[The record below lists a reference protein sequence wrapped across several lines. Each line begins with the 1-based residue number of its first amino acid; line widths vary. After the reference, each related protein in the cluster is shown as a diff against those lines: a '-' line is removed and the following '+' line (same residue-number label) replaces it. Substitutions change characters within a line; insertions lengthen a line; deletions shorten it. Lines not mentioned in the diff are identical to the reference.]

1 MELLPERQ
9 RFCILI
15 IFLRAEIHFLSREF
29 DQGPVEQSGVN
40 DNGAETQRQTS
51 QGVKHQRTSTSEHFS
66 LLSTPPPTM
75 LGVVGWM
82 VPPPQK
88 DKFKHDTCEHDLIW
102 KQGLCR
108 YNQVKIRSPWSRV
121 TLYPIWLMFL

>member
-1 MELLPERQ
+1 MELLSERQ

-15 IFLRAEIHFLSREF
+15 TFLRAEIHFLSQEF
-29 DQGPVEQSGVN
+29 DQAHVEHSGVN
-40 DNGAETQRQTS
+40 DKGAETQREMS
-51 QGVKHQRTSTSEHFS
+51 QGVKHQTTEHFS

-82 VPPPQK
+82 VSPPQK
-88 DKFKHDTCEHDLIW
+88 DKFNHETCEHDLIW

-108 YNQVKIRSPWSRV
+108 CNQVKMRSPWSTV
-121 TLYPIWLMFL
+121 TLHPI